1 MSETYRIHIVDDH
14 QFVLDGIKSMLKG
27 SKKYQINGES
37 LCGETAYDFIEKN
50 HESIDWVLTDISMKE
65 MSGLDLC
72 SNIKNEFPKMKVIM
86 LSMHD
91 DVKTIKEAI
100 AADADGYILKSSG
113 KQDFLNGLNTFAE
126 RGSFYSYEII
136 PLIFADVQNK
146 KSPQTENKLTQRE
159 MEVLKLIIEENTSR
173 EIAEKL
179 FISKQ
184 TVDTHRMNIMEK
196 TEARSVVGL
205 IKYAIQTG
213 IVCL

>member
-1 MSETYRIHIVDDH
+1 MEEAIRIHIVDDH

-27 SKKYQINGES
+27 NKKFTIQGES
-37 LCGETAYDFIEKN
+37 LSGETAY
-50 HESIDWVLTDISMKE
+50 ESISKNSQAIDWLMTDISMKE

-72 SNIKNEFPKMKVIM
+72 SKIKSEFPQIKVII

-91 DVKTIKEAI
+91 DVKNVKEAI

-146 KSPQTENKLTQRE
+146 KLPQPENKLTQRE
-159 MEVLKLIIEENTSR
+159 MEVLRLVIEENTSR

-213 IVCL
+213 IICL